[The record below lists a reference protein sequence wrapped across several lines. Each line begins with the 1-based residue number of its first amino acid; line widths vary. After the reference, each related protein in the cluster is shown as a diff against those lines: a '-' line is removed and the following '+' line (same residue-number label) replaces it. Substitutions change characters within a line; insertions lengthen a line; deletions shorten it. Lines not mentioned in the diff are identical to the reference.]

1 MLVECAREEHDI
13 MIGGGCGTFSC
24 SRHFYLLLIQHI
36 KGAVLCIDFFHVK
49 KIKMCTYNA
58 HLHKKEMRLILHS
71 IVKGAQPHNCSRK
84 YKNHSLVTLKH

>member
-1 MLVECAREEHDI
+1 MLVKCAREEHDI
-13 MIGGGCGTFSC
+13 MIGGGGRTFC
-24 SRHFYLLLIQHI
+24 CNCHFYLLISQHI
-36 KGAVLCIDFFHVK
+36 KGAVFCIDFF
-49 KIKMCTYNA
+49 IKNQIVYYNA